1 MLSTTKGSLGWAE
14 YIFSFRWVETS
25 GEGNQKSLVE
35 IFCLFLGFKKTSI
48 SKKMSAREKK
58 DPEME
63 PEPAVG
69 FSRFCQ
75 ETR

>member
-14 YIFSFRWVETS
+14 YLFSFRWVETS

-35 IFCLFLGFKKTSI
+35 IFCLFLGFQKNFHLE
-48 SKKMSAREKK
+48 KMSAREKQ
-58 DPEME
+58 DPELEQE
-63 PEPAVG
+63 PVVG